1 MRIKLDWRAYF
12 DRFVEVH
19 GEPVEFD
26 NYLLF
31 HDGWRYGKLRY
42 NGPELSPPE
51 DERKLKA
58 LKRVYWTVLMSKLT
72 KEAEELRQQV
82 RGLEDWNNCTSLPLQ
97 QRVMISTEDEYGKMY
112 RKWGEPTELNLTAMK
127 IKLEELD
134 RYIGECMVQLGSI
147 NKLNLQGTEEEV
159 R

>member
-1 MRIKLDWRAYF
+1 
-12 DRFVEVH
+12 
-19 GEPVEFD
+19 
-26 NYLLF
+26 
-31 HDGWRYGKLRY
+31 
-42 NGPELSPPE
+42 
-51 DERKLKA
+51 
-58 LKRVYWTVLMSKLT
+58 
-72 KEAEELRQQV
+72 
-82 RGLEDWNNCTSLPLQ
+82 
-97 QRVMISTEDEYGKMY
+97 MISTEDEYGKMY